1 MSISPEF
8 YRLVSLRSF
17 ISRRRL
23 LASITSVIAGLCL
36 GLLIVIGTGIVWI
49 LTIPASGGLT
59 SGQGLS
65 PISAQLKD
73 GWVDRSIGNLI
84 ETLPLLHSSFSAVVA
99 MTIVCLVLLVARW
112 CLRTMAFDLLEQEIA
127 SEVLRLRQH
136 IHRKSLRLEPADLTG
151 EQALAT
157 DQLFQNA
164 TSALEKAAT
173 RCGNIY
179 LSVVPDLAATF
190 FVAWLTDWRVFL
202 QTAIPILL
210 GRMALKAESQ
220 RSDNSL
226 RLLSDQVSRGLARMA
241 ESLKKTRIVTS
252 FGMEKAEQLQFEN
265 HLRDYLNRC
274 RHLKRQQRIGQG
286 IRHAILLTVCVIPFA
301 IMSVK
306 VLQGHAP
313 AVSVLLATCLYVIF
327 QGLGLLQEQTELSS
341 AGSEKAD
348 EVSEYINRVPGV
360 SQAAGAGFLEP
371 MSKTLTFNQISY
383 QTPQLPRL
391 LNGLDLRIGFGETVA
406 LLSLQPTP
414 AYALASMVSRFV
426 DPDAGQV
433 LIDGKDVRQATL
445 ESLRA
450 EAMFIG
456 GQDPVFNATV
466 LENITCGQSDVTRQ
480 QAIDAAKLVH
490 ADHFIRSLPRG
501 YETLLGEHG
510 ATLDPGQIF
519 RLSLARAAVRSPA
532 LLVIEEPQIALDAET
547 KAMLDDAYQR
557 LSANRTII
565 FLPFRLST
573 VKRCQ
578 RIVLIH
584 EGRVAVDGVHEQ
596 LVRTSELYRHWE
608 YLRFNPFREESEQAG

>member
-1 MSISPEF
+1 MSMSPEF
-8 YRLVSLRSF
+8 YRLVSPRSF
-17 ISRRRL
+17 IGRRRL
-23 LASITSVIAGLCL
+23 LASMTSTIAGLCL
-36 GLLIVIGTGIVWI
+36 GLVIVIASGIAWI
-49 LTIPASGGLT
+49 LTQPIPSGLT
-59 SGQGLS
+59 AGQGLS
-65 PISAQLKD
+65 PLAAQLKD
-73 GWVDRSIGNLI
+73 GWIDRSISHLI
-84 ETLPLLHSSFSAVVA
+84 TALPLLHNSLSAVIA
-99 MTIVCLVLLVARW
+99 MTIVCLMLLVARW

-164 TSALEKAAT
+164 TSVLEKAAT

-179 LSVVPDLAATF
+179 LSVVPDLAAAF
-190 FVAWLTDWRVFL
+190 FVAWMADLRVFL

-210 GRMALKAESQ
+210 GRMALKVESQ

-252 FGMEKAEQLQFEN
+252 FGMEKAEQEQFES
-265 HLRDYLNRC
+265 HLRDYQNRC
-274 RHLKRQQRIGQG
+274 RHLKRQQRFGQG
-286 IRHAILLTVCVIPFA
+286 IRHAILLTVFVIPFV
-301 IMSVK
+301 IISVK
-306 VLQGHAP
+306 VLQGYHP

-327 QGLGLLQEQTELSS
+327 QGLGLLQEQTESIS

-348 EVSEYINRVPGV
+348 DVSDYINRVPGV
-360 SQAAGAGFLEP
+360 SQAPGAGFLEP
-371 MSKTLTFNQISY
+371 MSRTLTFNQISY

-406 LLSLQPTP
+406 LLSLQPGP

-426 DPDAGQV
+426 DPDSGQV

-501 YETLLGEHG
+501 YETQLGEHG

-532 LLVIEEPQIALDAET
+532 LLIIEEPQLSLDAET

-608 YLRFNPFREESEQAG
+608 YLRFNPFREESDQAG

>member
-1 MSISPEF
+1 MSMSPEF
-8 YRLVSLRSF
+8 YRLVSPRSF
-17 ISRRRL
+17 IGRRRL
-23 LASITSVIAGLCL
+23 LASLTSVVAGLCL
-36 GLLIVIGTGIVWI
+36 GLVIVIAGGIAWI
-49 LTIPASGGLT
+49 LTQSIPGGPAA
-59 SGQGLS
+59 GRGLS
-65 PISAQLKD
+65 PLAAQLSE
-73 GWVDRSIGNLI
+73 GWIDRSISNLI
-84 ETLPLLHSSFSAVVA
+84 ATLPLLHNSLSAVIA
-99 MTIVCLVLLVARW
+99 MALVCLVFLTARW
-112 CLRTMAFDLLEQEIA
+112 CLRTIAFDLLEQEVA
-127 SEVLRLRQH
+127 SDVLRLRQH

-151 EQALAT
+151 EQMLAT

-164 TSALEKAAT
+164 TSVLEKAAT
-173 RCGNIY
+173 RCGSIY
-179 LSVVPDLAATF
+179 LSVVPDLAAVF
-190 FVAWLTDWRVFL
+190 CVALLTDWRVFL
-202 QTAIPILL
+202 QTVIPVIL
-210 GRMALKAESQ
+210 GRMALRAESQ
-220 RSDNSL
+220 RNDNSL

-252 FGMEKAEQLQFEN
+252 FGMEKVEQQQFES
-265 HLRDYLNRC
+265 HLKDYQNRC
-274 RHLKRQQRIGQG
+274 RHLKRQQRFGQG
-286 IRHAILLTVCVIPFA
+286 IRHAVLLTVFIIPFA
-301 IMSVK
+301 IISVK
-306 VLQGHAP
+306 VLQGYHP

-327 QGLGLLQEQTELSS
+327 QGLGLLQEQSELSS

-348 EVSEYINRVPGV
+348 EVSDYINRVPAVG
-360 SQAAGAGFLEP
+360 QAPGAGFLEP
-371 MSKTLTFNQISY
+371 MSRTLTFNQISY
-383 QTPQLPRL
+383 QTPQLPGL
-391 LNGLDLRIGFGETVA
+391 LNGLDLRISFGETVA
-406 LLSLQPTP
+406 LLSLQPGP

-426 DPDAGQV
+426 DPDSGQV

-490 ADHFIRSLPRG
+490 ADHFIRGLPRG

-532 LLVIEEPQIALDAET
+532 LLIIEEPQLTLDSET

-557 LSANRTII
+557 LTANRTVI

-573 VKRCQ
+573 VKKCQ

-608 YLRFNPFREESEQAG
+608 YVRFNPFREESD